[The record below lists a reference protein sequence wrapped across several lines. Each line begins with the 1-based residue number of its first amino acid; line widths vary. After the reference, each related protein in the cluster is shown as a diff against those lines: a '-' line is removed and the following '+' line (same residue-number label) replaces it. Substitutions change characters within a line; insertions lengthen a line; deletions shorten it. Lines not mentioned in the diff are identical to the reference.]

1 MATNQ
6 DKKIN
11 EYKKNPT
18 VAESA
23 YVVGLNSNDENIN
36 IPRATLAEIV
46 RQELYRI
53 LNASAADQG
62 TTVTKVP
69 VLGGDRIGSSSIAD
83 LASVLGARIEL
94 ILTQN
99 ADPDSITVPGMYQ
112 STSWDTTKAPSSS
125 GVLWMPMF
133 RNGFWRF
140 ELFIGT
146 GVGDLWY
153 RRGTSTVWTAFSKF
167 NFV

>member
-1 MATNQ
+1 MANQ

-46 RQELYRI
+46 RQELYSI

-69 VLGGDRIGSSSIAD
+69 VLGGNRIGSSSIAD
-83 LASVLGARIEL
+83 LASVLGGLFTTTVTDLNSIEQFGIYIANYANTASHIPGSVKAGLVLSMKRNDIYQMQIVSSYDLSEVWLRLKWGANWIEKRIA
-94 ILTQN
+94 Q
-99 ADPDSITVPGMYQ
+99 
-112 STSWDTTKAPSSS
+112 
-125 GVLWMPMF
+125 
-133 RNGFWRF
+133 
-140 ELFIGT
+140 
-146 GVGDLWY
+146 
-153 RRGTSTVWTAFSKF
+153 
-167 NFV
+167 